1 MGPLPVYALAIVR
14 AAGGRSLSDVVF
26 SKGRSVYWPPLR
38 HDSSCYV
45 KDGLSWQP
53 SGAVLRALSLY
64 TAALEA
70 SPLYGGR
77 LFHLWYA
84 DSPSDVEK
92 TVILLTS
99 ANGTRWQTARATSF
113 NL

>member
-53 SGAVLRALSLY
+53 AGAVLRALSLY

-70 SPLYGGR
+70 SG
-77 LFHLWYA
+77 
-84 DSPSDVEK
+84 
-92 TVILLTS
+92 VI
-99 ANGTRWQTARATSF
+99 RWQAVSPMVRRFPVRRREDCDSF
-113 NL
+113 DVCQWHTLADRKSYFF